1 MQTFSPAHSSFSAS
15 AAPSE
20 FPRQLQDDV
29 LQAAE
34 EAVLVGAVSAGVAE
48 LPPLQAGLPTAGELL
63 AQVKRHVAAQ
73 PCQSALLAAAAGAL
87 LMLVLRAKLRKLTGS
102 KIWAQMR

>member
-1 MQTFSPAHSSFSAS
+1 MQPFSAS
-15 AAPSE
+15 AVPSE

-29 LQAAE
+29 LQSAE
-34 EAVLVGAVSAGVAE
+34 EAVLAQAGSAGAGE
-48 LPPLQAGLPTAGELL
+48 RPPLQAGLPTAGELL

-87 LMLVLRAKLRKLTGS
+87 VMLLLRAKLRKLTGS
-102 KIWAQMR
+102 HTSAQMR